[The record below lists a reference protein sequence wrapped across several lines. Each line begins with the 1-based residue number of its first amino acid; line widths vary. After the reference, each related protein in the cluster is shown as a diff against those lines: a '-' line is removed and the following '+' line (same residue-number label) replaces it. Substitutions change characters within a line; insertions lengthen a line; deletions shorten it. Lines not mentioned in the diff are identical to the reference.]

1 MAYEKIYIGK
11 GTQVPNLQISRVT
24 LKLEEVEKIAYER
37 GGVKYVTF
45 EVAKMKQ
52 ADKFGRDYTCYY
64 SKKVVGA
71 AAEPAPE
78 MKKSKKK
85 VQKNQEIP
93 F

>member
-37 GGVKYVTF
+37 DGVKYVTF
-45 EVAKMKQ
+45 EVAKLKE
-52 ADKFGRDYTCYY
+52 ADKFGRSYTCYY
-64 SKKVVGA
+64 SKKVA
-71 AAEPAPE
+71 QANEPAP
-78 MKKSKKK
+78 KKNRTRKPKAEETE
-85 VQKNQEIP
+85 NIP